1 MTRRRLSA
9 VAAPASAPAAADAQ
23 AAQAARAARSTPAAT
38 QAAAWLPL
46 LEALPD
52 PGWLVHLDSATV
64 VQANSGAA
72 ALFGCAPRQ
81 LSGRCA
87 TSLLDSPEDA
97 AWWAAAAAGEVHALQ
112 SETVVG
118 TPDGRLRHV
127 RRSIRPLPVEAAGGQ
142 PALAL
147 VTLVDRSAEQ
157 AADVG
162 RDAALAELQATL
174 DSTSDGILVLDLQGR
189 IRHFNR
195 RFAELWD
202 LPPALLTQR
211 DDAAVTAWMHG
222 QVVPTAPMASPAP
235 GPANGVAPARSATL
249 ERLHLASGRV
259 LERASRPLMQG
270 GRLQG
275 RVHAFRDL
283 TERLAIAHRV
293 QELGRTDTLTGLPN
307 RAALVERVAVEA
319 ALVRS
324 PAAGGRGFALLLVD
338 LDRFRDVNQNL
349 GQDVGDQ
356 VLCEVAR
363 RLKRLLRAPDLVAR
377 LGSDQFVALVR
388 LSDTAPADE
397 AAAPGALGSPLPV
410 APGLLAGA
418 LGSAAIESVAGRVLE
433 AVSRPLR
440 LGAEGAAA
448 GYSLTCSIGV
458 VLCPAHG
465 GTPDEL
471 LRRAEAALR
480 SVKHSGRSHW
490 RLHLGHADADR
501 RRQTQLDQAMRQALV
516 SNRFRLHYQPQVSLA
531 DGRIVGAEALL
542 RWRDPAL
549 GEIAPAQ
556 FIPVAED
563 TGFIVAIGTWVLAEA
578 VRQATLWAQRG
589 HALPVAVNVS
599 ALQFQ
604 QRDFVEHVDSVL
616 RVSGLAPSLLELEL
630 TESVLVHEPEEAL
643 LRLQALAA
651 LGVRLSLDDFGTGYS
666 VIGLLQDRRLPVR
679 TLKIDRSFVSGLPD
693 DPRSAGIVRGM
704 LEMAHACGL
713 GVVAEGVETPAQA
726 AFLRS
731 AGCGQYQGWLCAPAM
746 DSLSFEQRLRAGPAP
761 FGAAVG
767 ATGEGGGQ
775 GESLPPARPGLRLV
789 G

>member
-1 MTRRRLSA
+1 MTRQRLSA
-9 VAAPASAPAAADAQ
+9 VAAPTSAPADTDAQTADA
-23 AAQAARAARSTPAAT
+23 AQTAAT
-38 QAAAWLPL
+38 QAAAWRPL

-52 PGWLVHLDSATV
+52 PGWLVHLASATV
-64 VQANSGAA
+64 VLANSAAA
-72 ALFGCAPRQ
+72 ALFCCAPQQ
-81 LSGRCA
+81 LLGQQA
-87 TSLLDSPEDA
+87 ASLLDSPEDA

-118 TPDGRLRHV
+118 TPDGRTRHV
-127 RRSIRPLPVEAAGGQ
+127 RRSIRALPSATAGGQ
-142 PALAL
+142 SALAL
-147 VTLVDRSAEQ
+147 VTLLDLSAEQ
-157 AADVG
+157 AADVA

-222 QVVPTAPMASPAP
+222 QVAPVAAVASGFGGAAAP
-235 GPANGVAPARSATL
+235 PRSATL

-283 TERLAIAHRV
+283 TERLAIAQRV
-293 QELGRTDTLTGLPN
+293 HELGRTDTLTGLAN
-307 RAALVERVAVEA
+307 RAALVERMAVEA
-319 ALVRS
+319 ALARS
-324 PAAGGRGFALLLVD
+324 PASGGRGFALLLID

-363 RLKRLLRAPDLVAR
+363 RLKHLLREPNLVAR

-388 LSDTAPADE
+388 VSGTAPAGD
-397 AAAPGALGSPLPV
+397 AAAPGALGLPLPV
-410 APGLLAGA
+410 VPALLAGA

-480 SVKHSGRSHW
+480 SVKHNGRSHW
-490 RLHLGHADADR
+490 RLHLGDVDADR
-501 RRQTQLDQAMRQALV
+501 RRQTQLDQAMRQALL

-563 TGFIVAIGTWVLAEA
+563 TGFIVALGKWVLAEA

-616 RVSGLAPSLLELEL
+616 RVSGLAPNLLELEL

-679 TLKIDRSFVSGLPD
+679 TLKIDRSFVNGLPD

-704 LEMAHACGL
+704 LEMARACGL

-726 AFLRS
+726 AFLRD

-761 FGAAVG
+761 FGAAVA
-767 ATGEGGGQ
+767 ATGEGEG
-775 GESLPPARPGLRLV
+775 LPTARPGLRLV